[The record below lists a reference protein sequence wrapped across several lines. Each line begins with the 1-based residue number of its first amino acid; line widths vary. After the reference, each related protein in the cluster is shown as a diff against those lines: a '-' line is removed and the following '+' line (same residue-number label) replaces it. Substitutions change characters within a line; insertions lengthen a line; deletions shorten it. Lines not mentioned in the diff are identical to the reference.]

1 MRVESGAGHY
11 AGYSDDDYKRS
22 GALILPTEELWTS
35 SNIIIKIRPLQ
46 YNETLEKHEGE
57 LLSNCK
63 LLISYLFLR
72 ENESLKKYFESY
84 KELTVFALECTPRI
98 TRAQKLDTMSSTT
111 NLIGY
116 RAVIEAYSHLPK
128 CSKTQITA
136 AGKIPPSKV
145 FIIGAGVAGLAAI
158 GVARSLGAIVR
169 AFDSRA
175 ETREQIESLGGEFV
189 EMDYKEE
196 GGGGGGYGKKMSDK
210 YYEEQK
216 KMILKQAREVDVIIT
231 TALIPFQKAPTLVN
245 AESVRAMKAGSVI
258 VDLAAERGGNC
269 ELTKFLRLYI
279 NILIFMVF

>member
-1 MRVESGAGHY
+1 MFYSRLGFNVRVETGAGSY
-11 AGYSDDDYKRS
+11 AGYSDKDYERS
-22 GALILPTEELWTS
+22 GALILSTEDLWATS
-35 SNIIIKIRPLQ
+35 EIIIKIRPLQ
-46 YNETLEKHEGE
+46 FNSTLNVHEGE
-57 LLSNCK
+57 LLKNCK

-72 ENESLKKYFESY
+72 ENEELKKYFESY
-84 KELTVFALECTPRI
+84 KNLTVFALECTPRI

-111 NLIGY
+111 NLVGY
-116 RAVIEAYSHLPK
+116 RSVIEAYCHLAK
-128 CSKTQITA
+128 CSKSQITA

-175 ETREQIESLGGEFV
+175 ETKEQIESLGGEFV

-210 YYEEQK
+210 YYDEQK

-231 TALIPFQKAPTLVN
+231 TALIPFQKAPILINTE
-245 AESVRAMKAGSVI
+245 AVRAMKAGSVI

-269 ELTKFLRLYI
+269 ELTKYYSF
-279 NILIFMVF
+279 

>member
-11 AGYSDDDYKRS
+11 AGYSDEDYKRS
-22 GALILPTEELWTS
+22 GASILPTEELWTS

-46 YNETLEKHEGE
+46 FNETLEKHEGE
-57 LLSNCK
+57 LLTNCK

-72 ENESLKKYFESY
+72 ENEALKKYFESY

-231 TALIPFQKAPTLVN
+231 TALIPFQKAPILVN
-245 AESVRAMKAGSVI
+245 EECVKAMKPGSVI

-269 ELTKFLRLYI
+269 ELTKFD
-279 NILIFMVF
+279 